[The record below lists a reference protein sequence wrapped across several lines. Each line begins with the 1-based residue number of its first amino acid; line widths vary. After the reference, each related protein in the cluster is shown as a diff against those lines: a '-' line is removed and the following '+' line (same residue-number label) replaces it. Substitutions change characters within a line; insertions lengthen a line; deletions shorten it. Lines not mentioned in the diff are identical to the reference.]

1 MNKHYFLGAL
11 TLLLIG
17 LMSGCKADIDLQ
29 EIDTKAELGMG
40 FAIPMGSM
48 SATIGDFLGNGQVK
62 GIYVGD
68 DKLLYYRDT
77 FDISRRFHDVDLASK
92 ITDYG
97 PKHFNVYDKLKE
109 KGYLDPVGKIAVEG
123 TPITLN
129 FEFWVKLKDINKDVN
144 DERLDSASIIN
155 AVFTS
160 NVGQTNLPLRQEW
173 VNSVTMDLGPE
184 FHRPAGKTIGIC
196 GAGEFQYDKDV
207 PITVDRFVLDM
218 MKSHNPGGWYDYKTN
233 VKDSCKLTLNFT
245 FTVPT
250 GAGVVV
256 PSDATYDY
264 RLKVKFV
271 DYEAIWGFFRPSADM
286 RDASS
291 IVLEDEW
298 STWKSFKKAT
308 LPFHDPKVNVMIGH
322 TITGI
327 MNVHGQY
334 IYAKNVE
341 KNDSIFAYFNPER
354 TEIKRYESFFRPG
367 QFLPLTSTIGDSIH
381 NKVLFDKD
389 TYRGQI
395 DKMFVIR
402 PDVLGYK
409 FFIDFD
415 SVQTPQI
422 RILPDTRIKV
432 EADLWAPF
440 SFNEGVEANFVDTT
454 KDVNIAKYS
463 LDSLVADV
471 DVIDTIKT
479 SNVKVVL
486 HVENRI
492 PLSIRGTVRFYDE
505 NMNVIMD
512 PKNPSKPLSVS
523 PVDTLYI
530 NAPQYTFSQG
540 TSSISE
546 PGESIYT
553 LDVEKKHFDT
563 LTKIKHIRYFV
574 ELDGKDLKD
583 EYKADPNFLIKLTS
597 EDKLKMNIG
606 ITTNVDAIFDF
617 NKKDNKK

>member
-109 KGYLDPVGKIAVEG
+109 KSYLDPVGKIAVEG
-123 TPITLN
+123 TPITLD

-256 PSDATYDY
+256 PSNATYDY

-327 MNVHGQY
+327 MNVHGEY

-354 TEIKRYESFFRPG
+354 TEVKRYESFFRPG

>member
-123 TPITLN
+123 TPITLD

-160 NVGQTNLPLRQEW
+160 NVGQTNLPLPQEW

-196 GAGEFQYDKDV
+196 GAGEFQYDRDV

-256 PSDATYDY
+256 PSNATYDY

-327 MNVHGQY
+327 MNVHGEY